1 MIRETPALR
10 QIKSGTCHCFSGFI
24 LSPMI
29 MYSIDVVNLY
39 VMSDVVRNGPNCAFL
54 LLNHKPQFF
63 RCGYITGQGFQN
75 TK

>member
-10 QIKSGTCHCFSGFI
+10 QIKSGTCRYFSGFI

-29 MYSIDVVNLY
+29 MYSIDIVNLC
-39 VMSDVVRNGPNCAFL
+39 VMSDVVRNG